1 MLSLS
6 DPTQREARFAL
17 LRREAVAGRKF
28 DKVGA
33 HLKEPL
39 GTGFEHYCFH
49 KIEYILWKYRY
60 TNQRFMDPECWR
72 DFRIT
77 SKNSFEHVHPQ
88 HHKYRQEQLPGE
100 NSSYS
105 NMNPEQK
112 WVDFTCKHTY
122 DSLKLAH
129 IFHIMKPPWS
139 KELMEIH
146 RDKMIASLEAHYA
159 AASQQ
164 LAAQPVSTG
173 AMKM

>member
-1 MLSLS
+1 M
-6 DPTQREARFAL
+6 Q
-17 LRREAVAGRKF
+17 
-28 DKVGA
+28 
-33 HLKEPL
+33 EPL

-49 KIEYILWKYRY
+49 KIEYILWKHRY

-77 SKNSFEHVHPQ
+77 SKNSVEHVHPQ

-100 NSSYS
+100 IIDGFANLALFSPRGNSSYG
-105 NMNPEQK
+105 NMDPEQK
-112 WVDFTCKHTY
+112 WADFARKRTY

-129 IFHIMKPPWS
+129 LFHIMKPPWS
-139 KELMEIH
+139 KELVEIH

-164 LAAQPVSTG
+164 LAAQPVTTG
-173 AMKM
+173 TMEM